1 MSRLLIF
8 LLLVTS
14 IFASDDYKQIK
25 IFGLHSEIKQVIDLG
40 IALDHAHKSK
50 DGGIVIFV
58 SDSEFEQLS
67 KLNIRTEILIDDWKK
82 HYKERR
88 KLTKI
93 EQEQILQQTALKY
106 NVTNFE
112 FGSMGG
118 FYTLD
123 EVNAKIEE
131 LLQNYPTL
139 VGGLE
144 VIGQTHEGRNI
155 FAFKVSDNPNVDED
169 EPEVLYTALHHA
181 REPESMMQMFYF
193 IQYLLDNYETN
204 DEVKYLIENREMYFI
219 PVVNPDGY
227 AYNEQIDTSGGGMWR
242 KNRSNNGDGT
252 YGVDLNRNYGPEEYW
267 DAPNG
272 GSSTNTSS
280 STYRGSEP
288 FSEPELIAI
297 REFLNNREIRAC
309 LNYHTY
315 SNLLIFPYGALE
327 QETPDSNIFREF
339 AIDMTAENYYSIGT
353 DQQTVDYS
361 TRGNSDDYMYDG
373 EPGREKIFAMT
384 PEVGNFDDGFWP
396 EEDRIIPLAEENL
409 LPNLYYANIVGGYPV
424 VKNIKVDKEF
434 VLHGEEFLLTPLIK
448 NKGLSETG
456 QFEISILPL
465 NTSAEIIGENLIA
478 IENIEERAE
487 IIAEP
492 GFSIQVYSEH
502 NLEELSFEISIKQ
515 NDLTRRRDTVKVK
528 LGVPI
533 VLFEDN
539 ADSLELFWHSPGFIP
554 DWGVTERFAHSG
566 DRSYTDSRSEKYYN
580 SNETS
585 LTLLEDINL
594 TGLDNAYLSFWTRY
608 QIESVYDGGVLGISV
623 DSGATW
629 NYVGGTLAKSI
640 ANFFPDWY
648 DYDLY
653 PTDLIYTGSS
663 YEWQKEEIDLS
674 DYLGESIL
682 IRFTFFSD
690 WNIEMDGWYID
701 DIKVTTYD
709 FTTDVDQPETIS
721 YNFELEQ
728 NYPNPF
734 NPSTKIKYQI
744 PETGHVSLKV
754 YDLLGREVA
763 ELVNTTQS
771 AGNYSIDFSSKSGFS
786 SGIYFYRLQE
796 GEFSKTRKMLLI
808 K

>member
-1 MSRLLIF
+1 M
-8 LLLVTS
+8 
-14 IFASDDYKQIK
+14 
-25 IFGLHSEIKQVIDLG
+25 
-40 IALDHAHKSK
+40 
-50 DGGIVIFV
+50 
-58 SDSEFEQLS
+58 
-67 KLNIRTEILIDDWKK
+67 
-82 HYKERR
+82 
-88 KLTKI
+88 
-93 EQEQILQQTALKY
+93 
-106 NVTNFE
+106 
-112 FGSMGG
+112 
-118 FYTLD
+118 
-123 EVNAKIEE
+123 
-131 LLQNYPTL
+131 
-139 VGGLE
+139 
-144 VIGQTHEGRNI
+144 
-155 FAFKVSDNPNVDED
+155 
-169 EPEVLYTALHHA
+169 
-181 REPESMMQMFYF
+181 
-193 IQYLLDNYETN
+193 LDNYETN
-204 DEVKYLIENREMYFI
+204 DEVKYLVENREMYFI

-280 STYRGSEP
+280 ATYRGTEP

-315 SNLLIFPYGALE
+315 SNLLIYPYGALV

-339 AIDMTAENYYSIGT
+339 AVDMTAENYYSIGT

-465 NTSAEIIGENLIA
+465 NTSVEIIGENSIA

-492 GFSIQVYSEH
+492 GFNIQVYSEH

-533 VLFEDN
+533 VLLEDN
-539 ADSLELFWHSPGFIP
+539 ADSLELYWDSPGFTT
-554 DWGVTERFAHSG
+554 DWGVTDKYAYSG
-566 DRSYTDSRSEKYYN
+566 DKSYTDSRYGNYTS

-585 LTLLEDINL
+585 LTLLEEIDL
-594 TGLDNAYLSFWTRY
+594 TGLGNAYLSFWTRY
-608 QIESVYDGGVLGISV
+608 QIESVYDGGVVGISA

-629 NYVGGTLAKSI
+629 NYVGGNLAKPI
-640 ANFFPDWY
+640 ENYFPDWY
-648 DYDLY
+648 
-653 PTDLIYTGSS
+653 
-663 YEWQKEEIDLS
+663 E
-674 DYLGESIL
+674 
-682 IRFTFFSD
+682 
-690 WNIEMDGWYID
+690 
-701 DIKVTTYD
+701 YD
-709 FTTDVDQPETIS
+709 FT
-721 YNFELEQ
+721 
-728 NYPNPF
+728 
-734 NPSTKIKYQI
+734 
-744 PETGHVSLKV
+744 
-754 YDLLGREVA
+754 
-763 ELVNTTQS
+763 
-771 AGNYSIDFSSKSGFS
+771 
-786 SGIYFYRLQE
+786 RL
-796 GEFSKTRKMLLI
+796 I
-808 K
+808 